1 MMSIPVHDT
10 SIPDEAE
17 MENLPSPSS
26 ESSASLIPLDVAT
39 ARSIY
44 GHGKKL
50 VPTLS
55 VPLWNKDTKYL
66 GLYALQT
73 LLTVIAVATIEH
85 RSMVKVAAIANQTA
99 PSPHHVNDMADR
111 GVPYI
116 GYMVLVGALYS
127 LVWICVFFYLPKDIY
142 IRFSTISSFVGL
154 APLALVL
161 VFSGS
166 WGGFFLGLGVA
177 LIAFSDFVWT
187 RKNRLGFDFV
197 AVVFELVAKVLLD
210 LRGVVV
216 AVVGILLL
224 GTMWAFWCGQLLAD
238 VRDDEGWSFNL
249 LWLFFHFYWTSH
261 LVHTLISLLV
271 SGTVMYWYHHWDN
284 SHDSHHVLADA
295 ASVPA
300 SPRAVL
306 ESKVSSVDLDS
317 RTGSGSKSKVAPAH
331 VVVLHYIR
339 MSISHALGSACLAAI
354 FCPIAHL
361 LWNILRMAKRDD
373 SYRWLRVVVR
383 PFASSI
389 EAFIQLYHKYSLV
402 FVAGFGHSFAGS
414 AADAWALMQDRGIEA
429 IVDDDL
435 SSRLLL
441 FVANGCA
448 GMMGTLCNLVL
459 VGSHLRVYGTIVSF
473 LVGYFVCQAATTMM
487 NITVKTLFV
496 CFAVNPARLS
506 RLNPIIYHRFMRLSE
521 LKSFGERR

>member
-1 MMSIPVHDT
+1 
-10 SIPDEAE
+10 
-17 MENLPSPSS
+17 MEDLHLHSPTS
-26 ESSASLIPLDVAT
+26 ESSVSLIPLDAST
-39 ARSIY
+39 ARNIY
-44 GHGKKL
+44 GNRKKL
-50 VPTLS
+50 VPSLS
-55 VPLWNKDTKYL
+55 VPLWNKDTRFL

-73 LLTVIAVATIEH
+73 LLTIIAVATIEH
-85 RSMVKVAAIANQTA
+85 RSKVKAAAALANETTIAGSVR
-99 PSPHHVNDMADR
+99 PDYDIADR

-127 LVWICVFFYLPKDIY
+127 LSWICVFFYLPKDIY

-161 VFSGS
+161 VLSGS

-177 LIAFSDFVWT
+177 LIAFSDFLWT
-187 RKNRLGFDFV
+187 RKNKLGFDFV
-197 AVVFELVAKVLLD
+197 AAVFDLVAKVLLD
-210 LRGVVV
+210 LPSVLL

-224 GTMWAFWCGQLLAD
+224 GTTWAFWCGQLLAD

-284 SHDSHHVLADA
+284 SNDAPHLFADPP
-295 ASVPA
+295 S
-300 SPRAVL
+300 SPRSL
-306 ESKVSSVDLDS
+306 ESKVSSVDLDDDIA
-317 RTGSGSKSKVAPAH
+317 RRRGSKTKVVRAH
-331 VVVLHYIR
+331 VVVLHYTR
-339 MSISHALGSACLAAI
+339 MSMSYALGSACLSAI

-361 LWNILRMAKRDD
+361 LWNILRMANRDD

-383 PFASSI
+383 PVAPSI
-389 EAFIQLYHKYSLV
+389 ETFIQLYHKYSLV
-402 FVAGFGHSFAGS
+402 FVAGFGQSFATS
-414 AADAWALMQDRGIEA
+414 AADAWKLMHDRGIEA

-435 SSRLLL
+435 TSRLLL

-448 GMMGTLCNLVL
+448 GTMGTLCNIVL
-459 VGSHLRVYGTIVSF
+459 LGSHLRVYGTIVSF

-487 NITVKTLFV
+487 NITVKTLFI
-496 CFAVNPARLS
+496 CFAVHPARLS

-521 LKSFGERR
+521 LKSFGERHR